1 MYSFL
6 KFSEVSE
13 SLSIPAFNSSVR
25 VLPKA
30 CLMWFFIR
38 LESAESLW
46 ELPHPT
52 HTWITIPTKII
63 RGHYSG
69 IVFKGFN
76 FILAKF
82 LSITCACTW
91 YLP

>member
-52 HTWITIPTKII
+52 QTWITIPTKIT
-63 RGHYSG
+63 
-69 IVFKGFN
+69 
-76 FILAKF
+76 
-82 LSITCACTW
+82 SIQAEKNIQEMTEKLVLLHW
-91 YLP
+91 P

>member
-1 MYSFL
+1 
-6 KFSEVSE
+6 
-13 SLSIPAFNSSVR
+13 
-25 VLPKA
+25 
-30 CLMWFFIR
+30 MWFFIR

-46 ELPHPT
+46 ELPHHELT

-82 LSITCACTW
+82 LSITCACAW